1 MLTWLN
7 FFSPSI
13 LLNSS
18 QVVDDEELRNY
29 NLKFLKFWDKT
40 STKRTRAN
48 FVGWRTVQASLF
60 YSPDVINRIFL
71 NFETKLYGKQDLE
84 QRYQRCLKLVVNKV
98 AVGVGALYISRY
110 FKEEDKKVADEIFN
124 FILNEYK
131 NTLNNSLWMDYVTK
145 TAALEK
151 VSNVKKY
158 IGYHEKLL
166 TDSNGFYDNLFVNGK
181 TANESHFLELGFAYE
196 IFNTDRE
203 YNQLRM
209 KNPPPDWTKYSRPA
223 TINAFYNSRDN
234 SIRKLMCYIMNPS
247 FVI

>member
-1 MLTWLN
+1 LLTWLN

-166 TDSNGFYDNLFVNGK
+166 TDSNGFYDNLYVNGK